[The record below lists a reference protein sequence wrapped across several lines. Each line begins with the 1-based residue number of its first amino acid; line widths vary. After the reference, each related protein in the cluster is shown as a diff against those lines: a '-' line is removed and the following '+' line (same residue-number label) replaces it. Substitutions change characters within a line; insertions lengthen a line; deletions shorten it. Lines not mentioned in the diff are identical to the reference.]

1 MSETISEDELLEK
14 LARKIVDSK
23 LDTIVIF
30 LLTSFGPMGRV
41 WAQLAR
47 LYLQPLLI
55 LLGDY
60 GEFFLKVLQDP
71 ERVEKLVSKIE
82 ELSQ

>member
-1 MSETISEDELLEK
+1 
-14 LARKIVDSK
+14 
-23 LDTIVIF
+23 
-30 LLTSFGPMGRV
+30 MGRV

-60 GEFFLKVLQDP
+60 GEIFLSVLQDP
-71 ERVEKLVSKIE
+71 EKVEKLVSKIE
-82 ELSQ
+82 KLSQYGQKMNRVACRH

>member
-1 MSETISEDELLEK
+1 MASVLSEEELIDR

-30 LLTSFGPMGRV
+30 LLSSFGPMGRV
-41 WAQLAR
+41 WAQIAR

-60 GEFFLKVLQDP
+60 GEVFLAILQDP
-71 ERVEKLVSKIE
+71 EKVEKLISRIE
-82 ELSQ
+82 KLGE